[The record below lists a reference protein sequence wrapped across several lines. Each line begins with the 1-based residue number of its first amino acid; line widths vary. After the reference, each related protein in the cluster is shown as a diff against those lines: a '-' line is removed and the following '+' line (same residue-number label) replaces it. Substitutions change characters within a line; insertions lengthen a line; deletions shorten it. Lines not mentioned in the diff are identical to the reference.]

1 MPVSKMRALRSNL
14 TLGMAALAVALLIA
28 AGAGRGGTISELRL
42 ATAAYE
48 QDLVRWEIVHFPQK
62 WLRLA
67 AGAFRSAPGPEER
80 QARAEEFFALGG
92 EIAAR
97 RGELERAMAAQA
109 AQDKAA
115 SAQDAVAA
123 LERRRAALAPDV
135 EETLEAALTNALDEL
150 GVIARY
156 GPVRW
161 PPVDF
166 TFEEGGHVLVRS
178 PRGAV
183 VRLQD
188 RLLSAE
194 MSLPRQAAL
203 ERAVEEMDAGVSAIV
218 VRIGGLATYPAQVTP
233 HTSLHGALSVAAHEW
248 MHHWLAFRPLGRKWA
263 AGGELMSVNET
274 VANIAAEEISDLT
287 FERLTGEAV
296 ARPPWQPPGAEG
308 EEEAPRPTPEP
319 GEFDFRREMRETR
332 ETLDALLAG
341 GDVSGAEAYL
351 EERRREFTANGFP
364 IRRLNT
370 AWFAFY
376 GTYADGPAS
385 GSSPIDPQLRT
396 LRADSSGLAAF
407 LDRAAAIDEVG
418 ELERLARE
426 AGWRP
431 DSQ

>member
-1 MPVSKMRALRSNL
+1 MRALRGNL
-14 TLGMAALAVALLIA
+14 TLGMGALAVALLIA
-28 AGAGRGGTISELRL
+28 ASVGRGGAISDLRL

-48 QDLVRWEIVHFPQK
+48 QDLVRWEVVHFPRK

-67 AGAFRSAPGPEER
+67 AGAFRSAPVAEER
-80 QARAEEFFALGG
+80 LADAQEFFALGG

-97 RGELERAMAAQA
+97 RGELERAMAGRAAPDEAAA
-109 AQDKAA
+109 AQDE
-115 SAQDAVAA
+115 VAA
-123 LERRRAALAPDV
+123 LERRRAALAPGV
-135 EETLEAALTNALDEL
+135 EETLEAALTNAVDEL

-166 TFEEGGHVLVRS
+166 AFEEGGHVLVRS

-194 MSLPRQAAL
+194 MSLPQQAAL
-203 ERAVEEMDAGVSAIV
+203 EREVEGMDADVSAVV

-263 AGGELMSVNET
+263 DGGELMSVNET
-274 VANIAAEEISDLT
+274 VANIAAEEIGDLT
-287 FERLTGEAV
+287 LQRLTGQAV
-296 ARPPWQPPGAEG
+296 ERPPWRPPGPEG
-308 EEEAPRPTPEP
+308 EEAASRPTPEP
-319 GEFDFRREMRETR
+319 GVFDFRREMRRTR
-332 ETLDALLAG
+332 ETLDAMLAA
-341 GDVSGAEAYL
+341 GDVAGAEAHL
-351 EERRREFTANGFP
+351 EERRREFTANGYP

-385 GSSPIDPQLRT
+385 GSSPIEPQLRT
-396 LRADSSGLAAF
+396 LRADSAGLAEF
-407 LDRAAAIDEVG
+407 LDRAAAIDEEG
-418 ELERLARE
+418 DLERLARE

-431 DSQ
+431 TGE

>member
-1 MPVSKMRALRSNL
+1 MRALRGNL

-28 AGAGRGGTISELRL
+28 ASVGRGGAISELRL

-67 AGAFRSAPGPEER
+67 AGVFRSAPGAEER
-80 QARAEEFFALGG
+80 LAQVEEFFALGG

-109 AQDKAA
+109 APEEAA
-115 SAQDAVAA
+115 AAQDAVAA
-123 LERRRAALAPDV
+123 LERRRAAIGPGV
-135 EETLEAALTNALDEL
+135 EETLEAALTNAVDEL

-166 TFEEGGHVLVRS
+166 AFEEGGHVLVRS
-178 PRGAV
+178 PRDAV

-194 MSLPRQAAL
+194 MSLPQQAAL
-203 ERAVEEMDAGVSAIV
+203 EREIEGMDAEVLAIV

-274 VANIAAEEISDLT
+274 VANIAAEEIGDLT
-287 FERLTGEAV
+287 FERLTGQAV
-296 ARPPWQPPGAEG
+296 ERPPWRPPGPEG
-308 EEEAPRPTPEP
+308 EEAAPRPTPEP
-319 GEFDFRREMRETR
+319 GVFDFRREMRETR
-332 ETLDALLAG
+332 EALDSMLEG
-341 GDVSGAEAYL
+341 GDVAGAEAYL
-351 EERRREFTANGFP
+351 EERRREFTANGYA

-370 AWFAFY
+370 AWFAFF

-385 GSSPIDPQLRT
+385 GGSPIEPQLRT
-396 LRADSSGLAAF
+396 LRADSAGLAAF
-407 LDRAAAIDEVG
+407 LDRVAAIDEEG
-418 ELERLARE
+418 ELERLAGE

-431 DSQ
+431 AGPDGA